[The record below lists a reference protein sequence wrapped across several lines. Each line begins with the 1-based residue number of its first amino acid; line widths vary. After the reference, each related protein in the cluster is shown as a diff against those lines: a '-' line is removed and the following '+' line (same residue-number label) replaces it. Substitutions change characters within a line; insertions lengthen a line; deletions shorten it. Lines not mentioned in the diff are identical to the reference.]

1 MLQAIAGTSQDPE
14 IEIYLYAHICI
25 FSDYVVIVKIEINLK
40 SYCSEMS
47 SLLASDLWLVF
58 ILEIYV

>member
-1 MLQAIAGTSQDPE
+1 MLQAIAETSQDPK

-25 FSDYVVIVKIEINLK
+25 FSDYVVIVKIEINKK

-47 SLLASDLWLVF
+47 SLLAPDNWLVF